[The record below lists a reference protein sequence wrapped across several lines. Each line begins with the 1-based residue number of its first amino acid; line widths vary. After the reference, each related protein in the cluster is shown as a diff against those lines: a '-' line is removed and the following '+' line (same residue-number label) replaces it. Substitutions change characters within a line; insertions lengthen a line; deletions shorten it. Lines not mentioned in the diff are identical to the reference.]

1 MTGHTSRLARAG
13 FSLAL
18 ALGVTLAIV
27 AAAGAPPLTTLAVML
42 DGGLGSGQ
50 AVLRTLSALVPLLL
64 CGAALCVTFAAN
76 LWNIGVEGQITLGAV
91 CCVWFLR
98 DLGLAGLVPPYL
110 AVPGALAASTV
121 GGAAW
126 ALLSGVLRTHG
137 RVHEIFSGLGLNFVA
152 MGVSLWLILGPWKR
166 PGMASMSG
174 TEPLPAALWLPALG
188 GRPMSLWGLI
198 LAVAAFVLVAWVLN
212 RTFFGLTLSA
222 VRQNAMAAER
232 LGLRP
237 KRRMLA
243 AMALGGALAGLAG
256 GVLVAGLYH
265 RLIPSISGN
274 YGYTAIMAVLL
285 ASGSLRFLPLACLF
299 FAVLTV
305 GSIQLPLALSLDS
318 SLAGV
323 VQGVLVLTLFAARRL
338 WPAGNAGGTGSR
350 GGAA

>member
-1 MTGHTSRLARAG
+1 MTGRTAWLARAA

-18 ALGVTLAIV
+18 ALAATLAIV
-27 AAAGAPPLTTLAVML
+27 FIAGAPPVRTLAVMAE
-42 DGGLGSGQ
+42 GGLGSF
-50 AVLRTLSALVPLLL
+50 AVILRTLSAFSPLLL

-76 LWNIGVEGQITLGAV
+76 LWNIGVEGQITMGAVFCLWLLRAFDPAGMVPPDVVLGLSLGAASA
-91 CCVWFLR
+91 
-98 DLGLAGLVPPYL
+98 GGLV
-110 AVPGALAASTV
+110 
-121 GGAAW
+121 W

-174 TEPLPAALWLPALG
+174 TEPLPAAFWLPLWG
-188 GRPMSLWGLI
+188 GRPMSLWGLL
-198 LAVAAFVLVAWVLN
+198 LAVAGFALAAWLLH
-212 RTFFGLTLSA
+212 RTFFGLALSA
-222 VRQNAMAAER
+222 VRQNTMAAER

-237 KRRMLA
+237 RRRMLA
-243 AMALGGALAGLAG
+243 AMAIGGGLAGLAG
-256 GVLVAGLYH
+256 GVLVTGLYH

-274 YGYTAIMAVLL
+274 YGYTAILAVLL

-305 GSIQLPLALSLDS
+305 GSIQLPLTLSLDS

-323 VQGVLVLTLFAARRL
+323 IQGVMVLTLFAARSL
-338 WPAGNAGGTGSR
+338 WPSGQRKRS
-350 GGAA
+350 

>member
-1 MTGHTSRLARAG
+1 MNGRSQPFARAG

-27 AAAGAPPLTTLAVML
+27 FATGAPPVDTLLVML
-42 DGGLGSGQ
+42 KGGLGSST
-50 AVLRTLSALVPLLL
+50 AVMRTLSTFAPLLL

-76 LWNIGVEGQITLGAV
+76 LWNIGVEGQITMGAV
-91 CCVWFLR
+91 FCLWLLR
-98 DLGLAGLVPPYL
+98 AADPAGSLSPAL
-110 AVPGALAASTV
+110 AVPLSLVSAMV
-121 GGAAW
+121 GGMGW
-126 ALLSGVLRTHG
+126 ALLSGILRTHG

-152 MGVSLWLILGPWKR
+152 MGISLWLILGPWKR
-166 PGMASMSG
+166 AGMASMSG
-174 TEPLPAALWLPALG
+174 TEPLAQALALPLWG

-198 LAVAAFVLVAWVLN
+198 LAVAAFACIVWLLH

-237 KRRMLA
+237 RRRMLA
-243 AMALGGALAGLAG
+243 AMAICGALAGLAG
-256 GVLVAGLYH
+256 GILVAGLYH

-274 YGYTAIMAVLL
+274 YGYTAILAVLL
-285 ASGSLRFLPLACLF
+285 ASGSLRALPLACLF

-305 GSIQLPLALSLDS
+305 GSIQLPLELSLDS

-323 VQGVLVLTLFAARRL
+323 IQGVLVLTLFAARRL
-338 WPAGNAGGTGSR
+338 WPAGPRRSA
-350 GGAA
+350 

>member
-1 MTGHTSRLARAG
+1 MTDRAAFLRRAG
-13 FSLAL
+13 LSLAL

-27 AAAGAPPLTTLAVML
+27 AAAGAPPIDTLAVML
-42 DGGLGSGQ
+42 SGGLGSGQ
-50 AVLRTLSALVPLLL
+50 AWLRTLSALVPLLL
-64 CGAALCVTFAAN
+64 CGTALCVTFAAN
-76 LWNIGVEGQITLGAV
+76 LWNIGVEGQITLGSV
-91 CCVWFLR
+91 FCLWFLR
-98 DLGLAGLVPPYL
+98 DFGLTGGLPGEL
-110 AVPGALAASTV
+110 AVAGSLVAAMV
-121 GGAAW
+121 GGMAW
-126 ALLSGVLRTHG
+126 ALLSGILRTHG

-188 GRPMSLWGLI
+188 GKPMSLWGLV
-198 LAVAAFVLVAWVLN
+198 LAVCAFVLVAWLLH

-232 LGLRP
+232 LGLSP

-243 AMALGGALAGLAG
+243 AMAIGGALAGLSG
-256 GVLVAGLYH
+256 GILVAGLYH

-305 GSIQLPLALSLDS
+305 GSIQLPLSLSLDS

-323 VQGVLVLTLFAARRL
+323 VQGVLVLTLFAARRIL
-338 WPAGNAGGTGSR
+338 PAGLGGGR
-350 GGAA
+350 P

>member
-1 MTGHTSRLARAG
+1 VTARPARLARAAFALG
-13 FSLAL
+13 LAL
-18 ALGVTLAIV
+18 AATLAIV
-27 AAAGAPPLTTLAVML
+27 FVAGAPPVRTLAVMAE
-42 DGGLGSGQ
+42 GGLGSWP
-50 AVLRTLSALVPLLL
+50 VILRTLSAFSPLLL

-76 LWNIGVEGQITLGAV
+76 LWNIGVEGQITMGAV
-91 CCVWFLR
+91 FCLWLLR
-98 DLGLAGLVPPYL
+98 AFDPAGLVSPDL
-110 AVPGALAASTV
+110 VLGLSLAAAAL
-121 GGAAW
+121 GGMAW

-174 TEPLPAALWLPALG
+174 TEPLPAAFWLPLWG

-198 LAVAAFVLVAWVLN
+198 LAVAGFALAAWLLN
-212 RTFFGLTLSA
+212 RTFFGLALAA

-237 KRRMLA
+237 RRRMLA
-243 AMALGGALAGLAG
+243 AMAIGGGLAGLSG
-256 GVLVAGLYH
+256 GILVTGLYH

-274 YGYTAIMAVLL
+274 YGYTAILAVLL
-285 ASGSLRFLPLACLF
+285 ASGSLRLLPLACLF

-305 GSIQLPLALSLDS
+305 GSIQLPLTLSLDS

-323 VQGVLVLTLFAARRL
+323 IQGVMVLTLFAARAL
-338 WPAGNAGGTGSR
+338 WPAGPR
-350 GGAA
+350 KGA

>member
-1 MTGHTSRLARAG
+1 MTGRASPLARAG

-27 AAAGAPPLTTLAVML
+27 FVAGAPPLRTLGVMIE
-42 DGGLGSGQ
+42 GGLGSF
-50 AVLRTLSALVPLLL
+50 AVLLRTLSAFAPLLL

-76 LWNIGVEGQITLGAV
+76 LWNIGVEGQITMGAV
-91 CCVWFLR
+91 FC
-98 DLGLAGLVPPYL
+98 LGLLRAFDPAGTLPPDVVLGLSLV
-110 AVPGALAASTV
+110 AASI
-121 GGAAW
+121 GGLAW
-126 ALLSGVLRTHG
+126 AALSGVLRTHG

-152 MGVSLWLILGPWKR
+152 MGITLWLILGPWKR

-174 TEPLPAALWLPALG
+174 TEPLPAAYWLPLWG
-188 GRPMSLWGLI
+188 GRPMSLLGLI
-198 LAVAAFVLVAWVLN
+198 LAVAGFAMVVWLLT

-237 KRRMLA
+237 KRRMLC
-243 AMALGGALAGLAG
+243 AMALCGALAGLSG
-256 GVLVAGLYH
+256 GILVTGLYH

-274 YGYTAIMAVLL
+274 YGYTAILAVLL
-285 ASGSLRFLPLACLF
+285 ASGSLRALPLACLF

-305 GSIQLPLALSLDS
+305 GSIQLPLTLSLDS

-323 VQGVLVLTLFAARRL
+323 IQGVMVLALFAARAL
-338 WPAGNAGGTGSR
+338 WPAGPRR
-350 GGAA
+350 GA

>member
-1 MTGHTSRLARAG
+1 MTGRAAPLVRAA
-13 FSLAL
+13 FSLGLAL
-18 ALGVTLAIV
+18 AATLAILF
-27 AAAGAPPLTTLAVML
+27 AAGAPPLATLSVMAE
-42 DGGLGSGQ
+42 GGLGSWP
-50 AVLRTLSALVPLLL
+50 VLLRTLSAFAPLLL

-76 LWNIGVEGQITLGAV
+76 LWNIGVEGQITMGSVFCL
-91 CCVWFLR
+91 WWLR
-98 DLGLAGLVPPYL
+98 AFDPAGSLPPDLVLGLS
-110 AVPGALAASTV
+110 LAAAAC
-121 GGAAW
+121 GGTAW

-152 MGVSLWLILGPWKR
+152 TGITLWLILGPWKR

-174 TEPLPAALWLPALG
+174 TEPLAADFWLPAWG

-198 LAVAAFVLVAWVLN
+198 LAVAGFAFAAWLLH

-237 KRRMLA
+237 RRRMLA
-243 AMALGGALAGLAG
+243 AMALCGGLAGLAG
-256 GVLVAGLYH
+256 GILVTGLYH

-274 YGYTAIMAVLL
+274 YGYTAILAVLL
-285 ASGSLRFLPLACLF
+285 ASGSLRLLPLACLF

-305 GSIQLPLALSLDS
+305 GSIQLPLTLSLDS

-323 VQGVLVLTLFAARRL
+323 IQGVMVLALFAARSWL
-338 WPAGNAGGTGSR
+338 PAGQGKKP
-350 GGAA
+350 

>member
-1 MTGHTSRLARAG
+1 MTRRASPLVRAG

-18 ALGVTLAIV
+18 AVAVTLAIV
-27 AAAGAPPLTTLAVML
+27 AAAGAPPIDTLAVMAE
-42 DGGLGSGQ
+42 GGLGSGQ
-50 AVLRTLSALVPLLL
+50 AWLRTLSALVPLLL

-76 LWNIGVEGQITLGAV
+76 LWNIGVEGQITMGSVFCL
-91 CCVWFLR
+91 WFLR
-98 DLGLAGLVPPYL
+98 VAGLSGLLPAPL
-110 AVPGALAASTV
+110 AVAGSLVAAMV
-121 GGAAW
+121 GGLLW
-126 ALLSGVLRTHG
+126 ALLSGVLRAYG

-152 MGVSLWLILGPWKR
+152 MGVSLWLILGFWKR

-174 TEPLPAALWLPALG
+174 TEPLPAELWLPALG
-188 GRPMSLWGLI
+188 GRPMSLVGLI
-198 LAVAAFVLVAWVLN
+198 LAVAAFGLVAFVLN
-212 RTFFGLTLSA
+212 RTFFGLALSA
-222 VRQNAMAAER
+222 VRQNVVAAER

-256 GVLVAGLYH
+256 GILVAGLYH

-338 WPAGNAGGTGSR
+338 WPAGAAGSR
-350 GGAA
+350 GGGA

>member
-1 MTGHTSRLARAG
+1 MTGRTAPLARAG

-27 AAAGAPPLTTLAVML
+27 AAAGAPPFDTLAVMAE
-42 DGGLGSGQ
+42 GGLGSGQ
-50 AVLRTLSALVPLLL
+50 AWLRTISALVPLLL
-64 CGAALCVTFAAN
+64 CGAALCLTFAAN
-76 LWNIGVEGQITLGAV
+76 LWNIGVEGQITMGAV
-91 CCVWFLR
+91 FCVWFLR
-98 DLGLAGLVPPYL
+98 DLGLPGLLPPPL
-110 AVPGALAASTV
+110 ALAGALVAAMV
-121 GGAAW
+121 GGLGW
-126 ALLSGVLRTHG
+126 ALLSGILRTHG

-174 TEPLPAALWLPALG
+174 TEPLPASLWLPALG
-188 GRPMSLWGLI
+188 GKPMSLWGLI
-198 LAVAAFVLVAWVLN
+198 LAVAAFLLVAWVLT

-222 VRQNAMAAER
+222 VRQNATAAER

-243 AMALGGALAGLAG
+243 AMGLGGALAGLAG
-256 GVLVAGLYH
+256 GILVAGLYH

-305 GSIQLPLALSLDS
+305 GSIQLPLTLSLDS

-338 WPAGNAGGTGSR
+338 WPVGTTGSR
-350 GGAA
+350 GGGA

>member
-1 MTGHTSRLARAG
+1 MIAGRAAPLVRAALV
-13 FSLAL
+13 LAL

-27 AAAGAPPLTTLAVML
+27 FAAGAPPFDTLAVMAK
-42 DGGLGSGQ
+42 GGLGSRT
-50 AVLRTLSALVPLLL
+50 ALLRTLSALAPLLL
-64 CGAALCVTFAAN
+64 CGSALCVTFAVN
-76 LWNIGVEGQITLGAV
+76 LWNIGVEGQITMGAV
-91 CCVWFLR
+91 FGLSLLR
-98 DLGLAGLVPPYL
+98 AVDPAGARPPDAAVAGSLV
-110 AVPGALAASTV
+110 AAMA

-126 ALLSGVLRTHG
+126 ALIAGVLRTHG

-152 MGVSLWLILGPWKR
+152 MGISLWLILGPWKR

-174 TEPLPAALWLPALG
+174 TEPLANALWLPALF

-198 LAVAAFVLVAWVLN
+198 LALAAYGFAVWLLG

-243 AMALGGALAGLAG
+243 AMGICGALAGLCG
-256 GVLVAGLYH
+256 GVLVTGLYH

-274 YGYTAIMAVLL
+274 YGYTAILAVLL
-285 ASGSLRFLPLACLF
+285 ASGSLPFLPLACLF

-305 GSIQLPLALSLDS
+305 GSIQLPLELSLDS

-323 VQGVLVLTLFAARRL
+323 IQGVLVLTLFAARRL
-338 WPAGNAGGTGSR
+338 WPAAGPK
-350 GGAA
+350 GGA

>member
-1 MTGHTSRLARAG
+1 MTARAAVFRRIG

-27 AAAGAPPLTTLAVML
+27 ATAGAPPIDTLAVML
-42 DGGLGSGQ
+42 TGGLGSGQ
-50 AVLRTLSALVPLLL
+50 AFLRTLSALVPLLL

-76 LWNIGVEGQITLGAV
+76 LWNIGVEGQITLGSV
-91 CCVWFLR
+91 FCLWFLR
-98 DLGLAGLVPPYL
+98 DCGQGGVLPGDL
-110 AVPGALAASTV
+110 AVAGSLASAMV
-121 GGAAW
+121 GGAGW

-152 MGVSLWLILGPWKR
+152 MGVSLWLILGSWKR

-232 LGLRP
+232 LGLSP

-243 AMALGGALAGLAG
+243 AMALAGALAGLAG
-256 GVLVAGLYH
+256 GILVAGLYH

-285 ASGSLRFLPLACLF
+285 ASGSLWFLPLACLF

-305 GSIQLPLALSLDS
+305 GSIQLPLSLSLDS

-323 VQGVLVLTLFAARRL
+323 IQGVLVLTLFAARRIL
-338 WPAGNAGGTGSR
+338 PAGGG
-350 GGAA
+350 GGRP